1 MQFAESII
9 VTLLSLVNKNV
20 IITNFS
26 YTDNIGARGIQALLQ
41 TATAIDNDYTPASH
55 MYQLDSS

>member
-1 MQFAESII
+1 MFADSII
-9 VTLLSLVNKNV
+9 VTLLSMANKNG

-26 YTDNIGARGIQALLQ
+26 YNNIGEHGIQALLQ